1 MKTRDCLKRAG
12 VLSAAVILALYAITS
27 DAAGNVYAA
36 GTTNGALDGQ
46 ARAGF
51 NDLFI
56 VKYQADGR
64 KR

>member
-1 MKTRDCLKRAG
+1 M
-12 VLSAAVILALYAITS
+12 AASDVAFAITS

-46 ARAGF
+46 TSVGF

-56 VKYQADGR
+56 IKYQADGR